1 MCFLSCNAHFLQLKG
16 VRYDSGIRTGSEVTM
31 YYDSMIAKIIV
42 FGKTR
47 QESIQKMI
55 QTLKETVIFG
65 NLQNN
70 QKFLLQ
76 VRGDFIY

>member
-1 MCFLSCNAHFLQLKG
+1 
-16 VRYDSGIRTGSEVTM
+16 M

-65 NLQNN
+65 NLQTN

-76 VRGDFIY
+76 VRIH